1 MREAELQREA
11 QTQPTLELPSVAD
24 IQCTQNAGHG
34 VVIPSGGGIAAIPPV
49 EHGRAIDVPRTS
61 VKAVGWNEHTPKQFW
76 SMSVNLSWS
85 DPRNELSRMKDHDI
99 ANRKGLD
106 TKQ

>member
-11 QTQPTLELPSVAD
+11 QTQPKLELPSVAD

-34 VVIPSGGGIAAIPPV
+34 GVIPSGGGIAAIPRV

-61 VKAVGWNEHTPKQFW
+61 EREALMSDGEPMLSVKAAG
-76 SMSVNLSWS
+76 
-85 DPRNELSRMKDHDI
+85 
-99 ANRKGLD
+99 
-106 TKQ
+106 